1 MRAKYYLYTW
11 RHKCCQRAK
20 AEGNMSVLLD
30 FLSVRAIYIWK
41 NINKLITITYKR
53 RNEVKNVGRHTPEF
67 SWFRFLLWWSVGWL
81 GVGSWWGEGWQQWRL
96 GASLFWP
103 GTSLCTFS
111 HDSKTLNVLHLCVS
125 FKRLEE
131 KFHHM
136 KKLSSQFHLK
146 ISKIFVENMTEVSTW
161 LEHHL
166 SLRHFSSPLTLPFHP
181 CTWISLA
188 WQNFGPLAR
197 CILCVFQDR
206 WTILCV
212 TFPSSSHKTHLVS

>member
-1 MRAKYYLYTW
+1 MILNWQFSYYYTVIDCVWERYHLWTW
-11 RHKCCQRAK
+11 RQRAK
-20 AEGNMSVLLD
+20 DEGNMSVLLD

-81 GVGSWWGEGWQQWRL
+81 GVGSWWGEGWRRWRL

-131 KFHHM
+131 KFHQM
-136 KKLSSQFHLK
+136 KKLSSQFH
-146 ISKIFVENMTEVSTW
+146 
-161 LEHHL
+161 
-166 SLRHFSSPLTLPFHP
+166 
-181 CTWISLA
+181 
-188 WQNFGPLAR
+188 
-197 CILCVFQDR
+197 
-206 WTILCV
+206 
-212 TFPSSSHKTHLVS
+212 